1 MERGCRKSTESDARV
16 FRCKLFHGYKGDFF
30 PHFSLPAPH
39 SPTHMHMPTS
49 AREPTLLTGRLWRGR
64 HRMRSTEAK
73 MTTKMVPTTV
83 RRIHT
88 S

>member
-1 MERGCRKSTESDARV
+1 MERGCWKSTTSDANV
-16 FRCKLFHGYKGDFF
+16 FRYKLLYRHKGTFL
-30 PHFSLPAPH
+30 PHFPFLPPP
-39 SPTHMHMPTS
+39 STCRHMPTS
-49 AREPTLLTGRLWRGR
+49 TREPTLLTGLLWRGR

>member
-1 MERGCRKSTESDARV
+1 MPVYSDVNYFMGIKATSFLTFV
-16 FRCKLFHGYKGDFF
+16 SS
-30 PHFSLPAPH
+30 PHP
-39 SPTHMHMPTS
+39 PTHMHMPTS
-49 AREPTLLTGRLWRGR
+49 TREPTLLTGLLWRGR
-64 HRMRSTEAK
+64 HRIRSTEAR

>member
-1 MERGCRKSTESDARV
+1 MSVDGFISIKVPAFLAFTSQS
-16 FRCKLFHGYKGDFF
+16 
-30 PHFSLPAPH
+30 PSLPHIPM
-39 SPTHMHMPTS
+39 TTS
-49 AREPTLLTGRLWRGR
+49 TREPTLLTGLLWRGR
-64 HRMRSTEAK
+64 HRMRSTEAR